1 MYITLFLINPA
12 LFKALHL
19 RNQPICQTNRRIIA
33 PSFGCTSQTH
43 SKVLHLCISC
53 TNRRIIA
60 PSSVCE
66 LRFGL
71 SISWS
76 LSHTKPHIIAP
87 SLGCTSHAFHTI
99 SWSLAYKSSQHCSVC
114 TSHALVSR
122 VSISWSDS
130 LTYKTSYQCTIIWLH
145 EPCISYHQLVSRVQI
160 LAALFRL
167 HESRISLSII
177 WSDSLTYNVSV
188 HHHLAARATHFIP
201 SVGLSRTNPRIIAPS
216 CCTSHAF

>member
-114 TSHALVSR
+114 TSHALVSP
-122 VSISWSDS
+122 SFGPTLSH
-130 LTYKTSYQCTIIWLH
+130 TTYQCTIIWLH
-145 EPCISYHQLVSRVQI
+145 EPPISYHQLVSRVQI
-160 LAALFRL
+160 LA
-167 HESRISLSII
+167 SL
-177 WSDSLTYNVSV
+177 
-188 HHHLAARATHFIP
+188 HHHAARVTHFKFRIFVP
-201 SVGLSRTNPRIIAPS
+201 LRIKDNVGVDPDIIFW
-216 CCTSHAF
+216 H

>member
-19 RNQPICQTNRRIIA
+19 RNQPICRTNRRIIA

-99 SWSLAYKSSQHCSVC
+99 SWSLAYKSSH
-114 TSHALVSR
+114 H
-122 VSISWSDS
+122 
-130 LTYKTSYQCTIIWLH
+130 CTIM
-145 EPCISYHQLVSRVQI
+145 
-160 LAALFRL
+160 L
-167 HESRISLSII
+167 HESRILSFASSYPSESKTMSESTQI
-177 WSDSLTYNVSV
+177 SYFGTEDS
-188 HHHLAARATHFIP
+188 I
-201 SVGLSRTNPRIIAPS
+201 
-216 CCTSHAF
+216 